1 MGVPAMAQGIRLCL
15 PSHQP
20 RVPSTPTMLL
30 SIYIWILSCGKD
42 ENKQKKRPEWSEFF
56 KKKVW
61 RRHKER
67 MSFSIIKRFLFVMKL
82 WHLLLT
88 DVAAVAVAVAIN
100 HSRNNL
106 MMYFSHFLAFVLH
119 TKTEEYIKLYL
130 TS

>member
-56 KKKVW
+56 K
-61 RRHKER
+61 
-67 MSFSIIKRFLFVMKL
+67 MSFSIIKRFLFVVKL

-88 DVAAVAVAVAIN
+88 DVAAVAVAIN